1 MKAAKMRGIS
11 PIVAVLLLILVA
23 IGAAVLIY
31 LWLTGFAGK
40 STQTPSSLQTQFKIE
55 TARIL
60 NGTGALPVSQNTAN
74 ATIDI
79 YLRNTGRTSID
90 LGALQEE
97 NALAIYIYNSYT
109 GDLVYS
115 NTTLL
120 KIVKNVPATDPTK
133 NIIIADGN
141 ENGVWEPGELLHIEF
156 ADPVYGWTGSTDG
169 NLFLSAG
176 KLNITLSCGHYYDIK
191 VVIAGQS
198 DTIQNVR
205 VNCQKAQG

>member
-1 MKAAKMRGIS
+1 MKARRMRGIS

-40 STQTPSSLQTQFKIE
+40 STQTPSSLQTEFKIE
-55 TARIL
+55 TARIF
-60 NGTGALPVSQNTAN
+60 NGTGSLGTGAN
-74 ATIDI
+74 ATVDI

-90 LGALQEE
+90 LGAVKDE

-115 NTTLL
+115 NTTLMQ
-120 KIVKNVPATDPTK
+120 KVTSVPYTGTY
-133 NIIIADGN
+133 IIIKDGN
-141 ENGVWEPGELLHIEF
+141 GNGVWEPGELLHIEF
-156 ADPVYGWTGSTDG
+156 VDPAYGVNSVDSHLYLG
-169 NLFLSAG
+169 AG
-176 KLNITLSCGHYYDIK
+176 GQNIPLACGHYYDIK

-205 VNCQKAQG
+205 VNCQTG

>member
-1 MKAAKMRGIS
+1 MKARMRGIS

-55 TARIL
+55 TARIF
-60 NGTGALPVSQNTAN
+60 NGTGAPSKGAN

-90 LGALQEE
+90 LGALKDE

-120 KIVKNVPATDPTK
+120 LKVDAYGGSIPIDYVNDTTGVVL
-133 NIIIADGN
+133 IIKDGN
-141 ENGVWEPGELLHIEF
+141 GNGVWEPGELLHIEF
-156 ADPVYGWTGSTDG
+156 DDPVINQTPDGVLYLNGTGTPV
-169 NLFLSAG
+169 
-176 KLNITLSCGHYYDIK
+176 KLACGHYYDIK

-205 VNCQKAQG
+205 VACQS